1 MEIILQWFMDTIG
14 QVIPR
19 ELLVFLVSICPVLE
33 LRAGMV
39 ASMLLKIPLVK
50 AIILCIVGNILPMP
64 IWVFVMKKLFAAM
77 RRRPGKH
84 KITEWFARL
93 ATKKQKGM
101 SRTEFWGLV
110 AFVGIPVPGTGG
122 WTGGLI
128 AAALDMD
135 LKKAVLAMFLGM
147 CIAMTIMCIVS
158 YGVVGH
164 VVA

>member
-1 MEIILQWFMDTIG
+1 MNTIG
-14 QVIPR
+14 QVVPR

-33 LRAGMV
+33 LRAGML
-39 ASMLLKIPLVK
+39 ASMLLKVPLAK
-50 AIILCIVGNILPMP
+50 AIFLCIVGNILPMP

-93 ATKKQKGM
+93 AEKKQTGKGL

-110 AFVGIPVPGTGG
+110 AFVGVPLPGTGG

-135 LKKAVLAMFLGM
+135 LKKALLAIFMGM
-147 CIAMTIMCIVS
+147 AIAMTIMCVVT

-164 VVA
+164 VVN